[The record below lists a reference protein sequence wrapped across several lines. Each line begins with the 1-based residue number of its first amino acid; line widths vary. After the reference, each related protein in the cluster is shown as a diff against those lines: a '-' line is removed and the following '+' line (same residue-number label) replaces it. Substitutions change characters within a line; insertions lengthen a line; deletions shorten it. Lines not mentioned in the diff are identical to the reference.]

1 MNAKLKNN
9 FEKVIIF
16 YKKIVK
22 LYDLYKNYTKL
33 IKNSN
38 PIYMEKYLM
47 MN

>member
-22 LYDLYKNYTKL
+22 KFIILK
-33 IKNSN
+33 IKIFLFSF
-38 PIYMEKYLM
+38 I
-47 MN
+47 